1 MNGDTP
7 SIDGIGLNQQ
17 QTWQEPVTK
26 KPRGET
32 PQKDLAKFVVVFE
45 NAPGALATVKRRRK
59 LDPPVRKA
67 ARDVR
72 KAGACH
78 QCRFRKRTV
87 CNNTH
92 VF

>member
-1 MNGDTP
+1 VAKKIKST
-7 SIDGIGLNQQ
+7 SIEAELD
-17 QTWQEPVTK
+17 
-26 KPRGET
+26 
-32 PQKDLAKFVVVFE
+32 DFVVVFE

-59 LDPPVRKA
+59 LDAPVRKA

-87 CNNTH
+87 SQLDKELKTAVKLIDH
-92 VF
+92 TVFNRHSV